1 MATIDRRGFIN
12 LVGRG
17 GGVAAL
23 RGTLSAMGVIVAPA
37 APARQIKPPPGGSR
51 RGIRVAV
58 LGAGIAGLGAAHALR
73 KAGYDCTVLEARERP
88 GGRAWTIRAG
98 DTVVETDST
107 QRVAWDRRPDLYL
120 NAGPARISQ
129 HHSLMLGYCRELG
142 VPLEVLVNDNRAAL
156 LQDDAAFGGRP
167 VLARRVVADTRGGI
181 AALAAGAL
189 PPGGRRSPAER
200 RLRAL
205 LRGWGALRDDLA
217 YAGSERAGYEEPPG
231 PTPAEPGRRYPTLS
245 LDEIAGA
252 TSWPGA
258 LAVGE
263 TWDQA
268 GTMLQ
273 PVGGMDAIPKAL
285 ARALGSAIRYRA
297 EVVEMRRVGPGA
309 RVTWRDGRNGTV
321 HALDADFVI
330 CTIPLP
336 VLRRVESDF
345 PSALQRA
352 IAVGADAYVPAVKVA
367 FQSSRRWWETD
378 YQIYGGISWTSRDIT
393 QIWYPSA
400 GLNGDRGILLGA
412 YIWTTAIGRR
422 FAAMP
427 PAERHAAAVADGERL
442 HPGYAKLVD
451 RGVSIAWSKVPFSG
465 GGWVDWGDAAWRA
478 AYPALLAGHGPIHFA
493 GEHVSYQ
500 NSSQEGAVRTALE
513 AVAKI
518 AERGRP
524 RAR

>member
-1 MATIDRRGFIN
+1 
-12 LVGRG
+12 
-17 GGVAAL
+17 
-23 RGTLSAMGVIVAPA
+23 
-37 APARQIKPPPGGSR
+37 
-51 RGIRVAV
+51 
-58 LGAGIAGLGAAHALR
+58 
-73 KAGYDCTVLEARERP
+73 
-88 GGRAWTIRAG
+88 
-98 DTVVETDST
+98 
-107 QRVAWDRRPDLYL
+107 
-120 NAGPARISQ
+120 
-129 HHSLMLGYCRELG
+129 
-142 VPLEVLVNDNRAAL
+142 
-156 LQDDAAFGGRP
+156 
-167 VLARRVVADTRGGI
+167 
-181 AALAAGAL
+181 
-189 PPGGRRSPAER
+189 
-200 RLRAL
+200 
-205 LRGWGALRDDLA
+205 
-217 YAGSERAGYEEPPG
+217 
-231 PTPAEPGRRYPTLS
+231 
-245 LDEIAGA
+245 
-252 TSWPGA
+252 
-258 LAVGE
+258 
-263 TWDQA
+263 
-268 GTMLQ
+268 
-273 PVGGMDAIPKAL
+273 
-285 ARALGSAIRYRA
+285 
-297 EVVEMRRVGPGA
+297 
-309 RVTWRDGRNGTV
+309 
-321 HALDADFVI
+321 
-330 CTIPLP
+330 
-336 VLRRVESDF
+336 
-345 PSALQRA
+345 LQRA

-500 NSSQEGAVRTALE
+500 NSWQEGAVRTALE

>member
-1 MATIDRRGFIN
+1 
-12 LVGRG
+12 
-17 GGVAAL
+17 
-23 RGTLSAMGVIVAPA
+23 
-37 APARQIKPPPGGSR
+37 
-51 RGIRVAV
+51 
-58 LGAGIAGLGAAHALR
+58 
-73 KAGYDCTVLEARERP
+73 
-88 GGRAWTIRAG
+88 
-98 DTVVETDST
+98 
-107 QRVAWDRRPDLYL
+107 
-120 NAGPARISQ
+120 
-129 HHSLMLGYCRELG
+129 
-142 VPLEVLVNDNRAAL
+142 
-156 LQDDAAFGGRP
+156 
-167 VLARRVVADTRGGI
+167 
-181 AALAAGAL
+181 
-189 PPGGRRSPAER
+189 
-200 RLRAL
+200 
-205 LRGWGALRDDLA
+205 
-217 YAGSERAGYEEPPG
+217 
-231 PTPAEPGRRYPTLS
+231 
-245 LDEIAGA
+245 
-252 TSWPGA
+252 
-258 LAVGE
+258 
-263 TWDQA
+263 
-268 GTMLQ
+268 MLQ

-345 PSALQRA
+345 PPALQRA

-465 GGWVDWGDAAWRA
+465 GGWVDWGNGAWRA
-478 AYPALLAGHGPIHFA
+478 AYPALLNGHGPVHFA
-493 GEHVSYQ
+493 HGETPAAGIVNHFFDARQSGKDRLIDGSFRPDRELDDVF
-500 NSSQEGAVRTALE
+500 G
-513 AVAKI
+513 
-518 AERGRP
+518 AERGDQLARRP
-524 RAR
+524 ERDDLAVIDHGHAIAQARRLFHVMGREQHGPAPGLEALDDLPRLPA